1 MAQSS
6 GGEELSRILLPILAR
21 TVTGGMGGVAG
32 RLVPVGRGV
41 WNKGGTRSINDN
53 PSTVGVALQMADK
66 QKSQPI
72 DFDAGIVYI
81 PDEPQN
87 NAGFVR
93 TPDNEAA
100 FLRQTPLEHEQALSK
115 FMNNPEIP
123 PERAM
128 RLGIREEE
136 RLPKW
141 WNDHDPRLPVTPT
154 SSCVKRARIGSN
166 GDIYIVFGSNPN
178 KEYQYA
184 GSEDPVEA
192 SKILQELV
200 ISKSIGKNM
209 NSKDPDSWG
218 YRRSYLHGMQG

>member
-1 MAQSS
+1 MA
-6 GGEELSRILLPILAR
+6 LSRVQEEALRLLGNMFVGGAAR
-21 TVTGGMGGVAG
+21 SIAG
-32 RLVPVGRGV
+32 RLVPAGRRA
-41 WNKGGTRSINDN
+41 WNKGGTRSIYDN
-53 PSTVGVALQMADK
+53 PSTVNAAVQMAEK

-81 PDEPQN
+81 PGEPQN

-100 FLRQTPLEHEQALSK
+100 FLRQTPLEHEQALRK
-115 FMNNPEIP
+115 FMNIKEIP

-184 GSEDPVEA
+184 GSDDPTEA
-192 SKILQELV
+192 SRILQELV
-200 ISKSIGKNM
+200 TAQSIGQEM
-209 NSKDPDSWG
+209 NSKKSDTWG
-218 YRRSYLHGMQG
+218 YKHSYLHGMKG